1 MKLNNKGKIIA
12 AAVIVIIIAG
22 FITVKKPFGGK
33 KGPQM
38 EEIYPEIRDISIVI
52 SATGVVQPMNRLEIK
67 PPIAGRIEKVLVKE
81 GDVVS
86 KGKVLALMSSSERAA
101 LLDAA
106 RAQGE
111 DNVKKWEEIYKPI
124 SVIAPLNGTVI
135 VRGSEPGQTVGSGDA
150 VFVLS
155 DRLVIKTSVDETDVG
170 KVKVGQKA
178 VITLDAYSDTEIPGS
193 VYHISYESSVMNNVS
208 IYETFVKPDKVPDFF
223 RSGMT
228 ANVNIIKSE
237 SKGALSLPVNAVKI
251 KDGVSFVMIK
261 SGDKPKRKEV
271 VTGIDD
277 GSYIEIK
284 SGLTAEDAVL
294 TVKNGYSA
302 YNVSNKNTGT
312 NPFMP
317 KRPGARR

>member
-1 MKLNNKGKIIA
+1 MKLSKKGKIIT
-12 AAVIVIIIAG
+12 AVLIIIIIAA
-22 FITVKKPFGGK
+22 FFAVKKPFGGK
-33 KGPQM
+33 KGPEM
-38 EEIYPEIRDISIVI
+38 AEIYPEIRDISIVI
-52 SATGVVQPMNRLEIK
+52 SATGAVQPMNRLEIK

-86 KGKVLALMSSSERAA
+86 KGRVVALMSSSERAA

-106 RAQGE
+106 RAHGE
-111 DNVKKWEEIYKPI
+111 ESVKNCEELYKPI
-124 SVIAPLNGTVI
+124 SVIAPINGTVR
-135 VRGSEPGQTVGSGDA
+135 VRGAEPGQTVGAGDA

-208 IYETFVKPDKVPDFF
+208 IYETFINPDKVPDFF

-228 ANVNIIKSE
+228 ANVNIIKAE
-237 SKGALSLPVNAVKI
+237 SKGVLSLPVNAVRA
-251 KDGVSFVMIK
+251 KDGVSFVMVK
-261 SGDKPKRKEV
+261 NGGDKPKRKEV

-277 GSYIEIK
+277 GSYVEIK
-284 SGLTAEDAVL
+284 SGLSSDEAVL
-294 TVKNGYSA
+294 TVKNGYTLHTA
-302 YNVSNKNTGT
+302 KKSNATS
-312 NPFMP
+312 PFMP
-317 KRPGARR
+317 GRPGARR

>member
-1 MKLNNKGKIIA
+1 MKLSKKGKIIT
-12 AAVIVIIIAG
+12 VVLIIIAVAA
-22 FITVKKPFGGK
+22 FIAVKKPFGGK
-33 KGPQM
+33 KGPEM

-52 SATGVVQPMNRLEIK
+52 SATGAVQPMNRLEIK

-86 KGKVLALMSSSERAA
+86 KGRVLALMSSSERAA

-111 DNVKKWEEIYKPI
+111 ENVKKWEEIYKPI
-124 SVIAPLNGTVI
+124 SVIAPINGTVI
-135 VRGSEPGQTVGSGDA
+135 VRGAEPGQTVGAGDA

-155 DRLVIKTSVDETDVG
+155 NRLFIKTSVDETDVG

-208 IYETFVKPDKVPDFF
+208 IYETFINPDKVPDFF

-228 ANVNIIKSE
+228 ANVSIIKAE
-237 SKGALSLPVNAVKI
+237 SKGVLSLPVNAVRA
-251 KDGVSFVMIK
+251 KDGVSFVMVK
-261 SGDKPKRKEV
+261 NGGDKPKRKEV

-277 GSYIEIK
+277 GSYVEIK
-284 SGLTAEDAVL
+284 SGLSSDEAVL
-294 TVKNGYSA
+294 TVKNGYTLNTA
-302 YNVSNKNTGT
+302 KKSNATS
-312 NPFMP
+312 PFMP
-317 KRPGARR
+317 GRPGARR